1 MKFLLLF
8 FSALFLFS
16 CQPKNNTEVVA
27 KVGEHELSKSL
38 LIQSL
43 PTGLKG
49 QDSIQWC
56 NQWIEQWVIEQLL
69 LDNAKELDDPANLD
83 ILLKNYENQLRIQ
96 LLKEKVISEQFDPQ
110 TVKAKAQEA
119 DSLSALSAKDMA
131 VEIKKMEIWQNYQKQ
146 LMENAIQTGQWKK

>member
-1 MKFLLLF
+1 MKFWVLF
-8 FSALFLFS
+8 FSAPFFFS
-16 CQPKNNTEVVA
+16 CQPKNNTEVVVT
-27 KVGEHELSKSL
+27 VGEHELSKSL
-38 LIQSL
+38 LVQSL
-43 PTGLKG
+43 PPGLKG

-96 LLKEKVISEQFDPQ
+96 SLKEKVISEQFDPQ
-110 TVKAKAQEA
+110 SVKAKAQEA
-119 DSLSALSAKDMA
+119 DSLSALSAKEMA
-131 VEIKKMEIWQNYQKQ
+131 VENKKMEIWQNYQRQ